1 MPEFNCKTLIE
12 VEITIKARNKK
23 EALTKLED
31 VGLIVSPESHETE
44 IIDYVV
50 SSENNDID
58 WQVEKI
64 TTSF

>member
-1 MPEFNCKTLIE
+1 MAKFNCKALIE
-12 VEITIKARNKK
+12 IELTIEARSKK

-31 VGLIVSPESHETE
+31 VGLIVSPESYETE
-44 IIDYVV
+44 IIDCII

-58 WQVEKI
+58 WEVEKI

>member
-1 MPEFNCKTLIE
+1 MPEFNCKALIE
-12 VEITIKARNKK
+12 VEITIKAKSKK

-31 VGLIVSPESHETE
+31 VGLIVNPESHETE
-44 IIDYVV
+44 IIECIV
-50 SSENNDID
+50 SCENNDID